1 MKTLGARLLPA
12 ALLCLVAWQWGQA
25 GWIFA
30 KAELAQ
36 WLIADAWQALLQ
48 TTEHVASDSQS
59 NQTVQSVNPHKPWSW
74 ADTWPVARLQS
85 SEHKIDTYVLNGD
98 RGQALAFGPGYN
110 ASSRLPG
117 EGTSVI
123 GGHRDTHFRFLKD
136 IRKGEELRV
145 QTRSGQWLNYQVS
158 DKQVIDIYQQPL
170 RAQLEQQ
177 QLILVTCYPFDSLVS
192 GGSLRLLVYA
202 QLIEDK
208 YQSEEVM
215 ANHLSQD
222 QPAPRKKLLPATKKS
237 ADFRG
242 RPDQSINSEES
253 LQLVSQYTQSSPAIA
268 F

>member
-1 MKTLGARLLPA
+1 MKIRVARLLPA
-12 ALLCLVAWQWGQA
+12 ALLSLVAWQWGQA
-25 GWIFA
+25 GWILA

-36 WLIADAWQALLQ
+36 WLIADAWQASLQ
-48 TTEHVASDSQS
+48 TAEHVASGSQS
-59 NQTVQSVNPHKPWSW
+59 SPTVPSVSPHKPWSW

-136 IRKGEELRV
+136 IRIGEELRV
-145 QTRSGQWLNYQVS
+145 QTRNGRWLNYQVS
-158 DKQVIDIYQQPL
+158 DKHVIDIHQQPL

-177 QLILVTCYPFDSLVS
+177 QLILVTCYPFDSLIR

-202 QLIEDK
+202 QLIETNH
-208 YQSEEVM
+208 QAEGAI
-215 ANHLSQD
+215 ANRVPQGD
-222 QPAPRKKLLPATKKS
+222 QATGETLPAATKKG
-237 ADFRG
+237 ANARE
-242 RPDQSINSEES
+242 RPDQSTDWSES
-253 LQLVSQYTQSSPAIA
+253 FQLASQYTQSSPAIA

>member
-1 MKTLGARLLPA
+1 MNAFGSRFFPI
-12 ALLCLVAWQWGQA
+12 ALLSLVAWQWGQA

-36 WLIADAWQALLQ
+36 WLIADAWQASLQ
-48 TTEHVASDSQS
+48 TAEVVTHKRQPSMSEPAT
-59 NQTVQSVNPHKPWSW
+59 NQHKPWSW

-85 SEHKIDTYVLNGD
+85 SQHNIDTYVLNGD

-136 IRKGEELRV
+136 IRKGEKLRV
-145 QTRSGQWLNYQVS
+145 QVRSGQWLSYQIS
-158 DKQVIDIYQQPL
+158 DKQVIDIHQQPL

-177 QLILVTCYPFDSLVS
+177 QLILVTCYPFDSLAS

-202 QLIEDK
+202 QLIEDEANAK
-208 YQSEEVM
+208 GPIAIHLPQNHQSTWKHYQ
-215 ANHLSQD
+215 
-222 QPAPRKKLLPATKKS
+222 PATKKGAYS
-237 ADFRG
+237 RR
-242 RPDQSINSEES
+242 RPDQLLESEDS
-253 LQLVSQYTQSSPAIA
+253 LQLASQYTQSSPAIA